1 MIGQTKKSLMTAALG
16 VGAAL
21 IAGSALA
28 GEGDHPPPP
37 PEELLLCHNIG
48 GPRDLGANCEAT
60 GNCTFI
66 LQDGSTIILTGDQFL
81 GIVIGTTS
89 EAAIAAHLA
98 HGDGFAIGPIY
109 DPPLHL
115 ASVVGPHQASNVE
128 CFAERE
134 FPQPPEP
141 GN

>member
-1 MIGQTKKSLMTAALG
+1 MTAALAI
-16 VGAAL
+16 GAAF
-21 IAGSALA
+21 AGSALA
-28 GEGDHPPPP
+28 GEGEHDPPPPPPPPP
-37 PEELLLCHNIG
+37 PEEMLLCHNIG

-66 LQDGSTIILTGDQFL
+66 LQDGSRIVLTGNQFL
-81 GIVIGTTS
+81 GIVIGVKS
-89 EAAIAAHLA
+89 EKAIAAHLA
-98 HGDGFAIGPIY
+98 HGDGWAIGPIY

>member
-1 MIGQTKKSLMTAALG
+1 MNASTRKSLLTAALG
-16 VGAAL
+16 ITTTVLAAT
-21 IAGSALA
+21 ALA
-28 GEGDHPPPP
+28 GGTEP
-37 PEELLLCHNIG
+37 PETKALCHNIG

-60 GNCTFI
+60 GHCTFI
-66 LQDGSTIILTGDQFL
+66 LQDGSQLVLNGDQFL
-81 GIVIGTTS
+81 GILVSAKGTH
-89 EAAIAAHLA
+89 AILAHLA

-115 ASVVGPHQASNVE
+115 ASVLGPHQASNVE
-128 CFAERE
+128 CLASRL